1 MTGSNDDK
9 AVVLQAAV
17 SAIDAS
23 EAHNHRTRLMRMF
36 WGWFT
41 SDFAE
46 GQSTEER
53 DHYFMTMRSLTD
65 ILDAIEGVDSGIT

>member
-1 MTGSNDDK
+1 MRIEDENR
-9 AVVLQAAV
+9 AAILQAV

-23 EAHNHRTRLMRMF
+23 EVHDYRARLMTMF

-46 GQSTEER
+46 GKSTVER
-53 DHYFMTMRSLTD
+53 DYYFMTMPSLVN